1 MPILYEK
8 SGRIATITINRPEAL
23 NSIDPRTNDELT
35 EAWADFR
42 DDPVVWIGILTG
54 AGDRAFCAGADLKEL
69 IPSLGMQAR
78 AGSLKDFNFGGITRG
93 YHTWK
98 PLIAAVNGF
107 ALAGGTELVL
117 ACDIR
122 IASENSRFGQPEVRW
137 AILPGAGGTQRLPR
151 AIGASAAME
160 IILTGR
166 QVDAQEAL
174 RLGLIHRV
182 VPHADVMA
190 EARKAAEALL
200 VNGPLALRASKQ
212 AVLEG
217 LDMPLEQGLDLELK
231 LFGELLLTDDAVE
244 GPKAFAEKRTPEYK
258 AR

>member
-8 SGRIATITINRPEAL
+8 TGRIATITINRPEAL
-23 NSIDPRTNDELT
+23 NAIDPQTNNELA

-42 DDPVVWIGILTG
+42 DDPEVWVGILTG

-69 IPSLGMQAR
+69 IPALGEQAR
-78 AGSLKDFNFGGITRG
+78 RGALSEFNFGGITRG
-93 YHTWK
+93 FQTWK
-98 PLIAAVNGF
+98 PLIAAINGF

-122 IASENSRFGQPEVRW
+122 IAAEHARFGQPEVRW

-151 AIGASAAME
+151 AIGMSAALE

-166 QVDAQEAL
+166 QVDAPEAL

-182 VPHADVMA
+182 VPAAEVMT
-190 EARKAAEALL
+190 EARKTAEALL
-200 VNGPLALRASKQ
+200 ANGPLALRAAKR
-212 AVLEG
+212 AVIEG
-217 LDMPLEQGLDLELK
+217 WDKPLDEGLDLELR
-231 LFGELLLTDDAVE
+231 LFAELLLTEDAVE
-244 GPKAFAEKRTPEYK
+244 GPRAFAEKRQPQYH

>member
-23 NSIDPRTNDELT
+23 NAIDPRTNAELE

-42 DDPVVWIGILTG
+42 DDPEVWVGIVTG
-54 AGDRAFCAGADLKEL
+54 AGERAFCAGADLKEL
-69 IPSLGMQAR
+69 IPALGERAR
-78 AGSLKDFNFGGITRG
+78 RGELTEFNFGGITRG
-93 YHTWK
+93 FQTWK

-107 ALAGGTELVL
+107 ALAGGTELAL

-122 IASENSRFGQPEVRW
+122 IAAETARFGQPEVRW
-137 AILPGAGGTQRLPR
+137 AIIPGAGGTQRLPR
-151 AIGASAAME
+151 AIGASAALE

-174 RLGLIHRV
+174 RLGLVHRV
-182 VPHADVMA
+182 VPAAEVMA
-190 EARKAAEALL
+190 EARRTAEALL
-200 VNGPLALRASKQ
+200 ANGPLALRAAKQ
-212 AVLEG
+212 AVVEG
-217 LDMPLEQGLDLELK
+217 WDRPLAEGLDLELR
-231 LFGELLLTDDAVE
+231 LFADLLLTEDAVE
-244 GPKAFAEKRTPEYK
+244 GPRAFGEKRPPQYQ

>member
-8 SGRIATITINRPEAL
+8 TGRIATITINRPDAL
-23 NSIDPRTNDELT
+23 NAIDPKTNEELT

-42 DDPVVWIGILTG
+42 DDPEVWVGILTG

-69 IPSLGMQAR
+69 IPSLGEKAR
-78 AGSLKDFNFGGITRG
+78 QGTLTEFNFGGITRG
-93 YHTWK
+93 FQAWK
-98 PLIAAVNGF
+98 PMIAAVNGF

-122 IASENSRFGQPEVRW
+122 IVSENARFGQPEVRW
-137 AILPGAGGTQRLPR
+137 AIIPGAGGTQRLAR
-151 AIGASAAME
+151 AIGMSAALE

-174 RLGLIHRV
+174 RLGLVHRV
-182 VPHADVMA
+182 VPASDVMA
-190 EARKAAEALL
+190 EARKTAEALL
-200 VNGPLALRASKQ
+200 VNGPLSLRAAKQ
-212 AVLEG
+212 AVVEG
-217 LDMPLEQGLDLELK
+217 WDKPLDEGLDLELR
-231 LFGELLLTDDAVE
+231 LFGDLLLTEDAVE
-244 GPKAFAEKRTPEYK
+244 GPKAFAEKRQPEYK

>member
-8 SGRIATITINRPEAL
+8 TGRIATITINRPDAL
-23 NSIDPRTNDELT
+23 NSIDPQTNAELT

-42 DDPVVWIGILTG
+42 DDPEVWVGILTG

-69 IPSLGMQAR
+69 IPYLGEQAR
-78 AGSLKDFNFGGITRG
+78 KGELTEFNFGGITRG
-93 YHTWK
+93 FQTWK
-98 PLIAAVNGF
+98 PMIAAVNGF
-107 ALAGGTELVL
+107 ALAGGTELAL

-122 IASENSRFGQPEVRW
+122 IAAENARFGQPEVRW
-137 AILPGAGGTQRLPR
+137 AIIPGAGGTQRLPR
-151 AIGASAAME
+151 AIGQSAALE

-182 VPHADVMA
+182 VPAADVMT

-200 VNGPLALRASKQ
+200 VNGPLALRAAKQ
-212 AVLEG
+212 AVIEG
-217 LDMPLEQGLDLELK
+217 LDMPMNAGLDLELR
-231 LFGELLLTDDAVE
+231 LFADLLLTEDAVE
-244 GPKAFAEKRTPEYK
+244 GPRAFAERRAPQYQ